1 MVTSDGARCGQR
13 VEENDAEVVRKEV
26 GWGRAKLGRE
36 EGRKSGSA
44 QEKSKKNKRKRKW
57 KEDMGSASLIL
68 AKTGFLRFLFY
79 FLFPLLSNSNFGLV
93 IQINLSF

>member
-1 MVTSDGARCGQR
+1 MATSDGARCGQR

-26 GWGRAKLGRE
+26 GWGRAKLGRA

-57 KEDMGSASLIL
+57 ERGYGLSQLDFGQNRIFEVFIL
-68 AKTGFLRFLFY
+68 FSISFTFKFKFWFGD
-79 FLFPLLSNSNFGLV
+79 SN
-93 IQINLSF
+93 